1 MMQRVRYVNHNGAEI
16 NLNDGAYFLNA
27 NDLRDFSWE
36 YETIGKPSGLG
47 GKIKRFSRSVT
58 EKTVRIAVRGTAAQF
73 RTRMNA
79 LHALTEPDILSGRP
93 GRLYLN
99 DQYLIC
105 YLSVS
110 SAVATYSERGHFA
123 EKEMTVVAVEPFWHT
138 EVSRRFSSADAGSIV
153 GGKKYNLR
161 FPYRFGVGYANQT
174 LFNSHYAETPMRII
188 IYGPCTDP
196 DVTIGGN
203 LYSVAEVLSSGER
216 LEIDQL
222 ARTITKI
229 DDDGTTENLFDS
241 RDKEHDIF
249 KPAPAGE
256 VSVAFTGTIN
266 FEIVL
271 IQQRSE
277 PLWS

>member
-1 MMQRVRYVNHNGAEI
+1 MMQARYVNHLGAVL
-16 NLNDGAYFLNA
+16 NLNDGVYFLNA
-27 NDLRDFSWE
+27 NDLRDFSWD
-36 YETIGKPSGLG
+36 YETVGKPSGMG
-47 GKIKRFSRSVT
+47 GKIKRFSRTVT
-58 EKTVRIAVRGTAAQF
+58 EKTVRIAIRGTVTQF
-73 RTRMNA
+73 RDRMNT

-110 SAVATYSERGHFA
+110 SGLSVYSERGHFA

-138 EVSRRFSSADAGSIV
+138 EVRRRFSSADAGSIV

-161 FPYRFGVGYANQT
+161 LPYRFGAGYSNQT
-174 LFNSHYAETPMRII
+174 LYNSHYAPTPMKVI

-203 LYSVAEVLSSGER
+203 LYSVAEVLDSGER

-222 ARTITKI
+222 SRTILKI
-229 DDDGTTENLFDS
+229 NDDGTIENLFDS
-241 RDKEHDIF
+241 RDKDHDIF
-249 KPAPAGE
+249 MPAPAGN
-256 VSVAFTGTIN
+256 VSVGFTGTIN
-266 FEIVL
+266 FEIIL

-277 PLWS
+277 PLWT